1 MKLSKSSVNSF
12 LKCRREFQYQFLDK
26 IPSEPNEYMQ
36 IGTDV
41 HAIAELFVKNYDI
54 EGDFY
59 EQLLDIATSYG
70 SKYPLNT
77 HLYNLS
83 KFFDEV
89 FHDDNVT
96 YKVFS
101 AEEYIHDTVHNF
113 SGLADLILED
123 EDGDL
128 IIVDYK
134 TGKAKPIKNYLLEL
148 TYYKMLVEFKYPDK
162 HVVSAGIFF
171 TKDGSMR
178 FTNFVEEQSKGS
190 FVTQEDYNTAIEL
203 LDFIRNEV
211 TENNIYPERQF
222 LCKYC
227 TYADKCEKDGGF

>member
-12 LKCRREFQYQFLDK
+12 LKCRREFKYQFLDG
-26 IPSEPNEYMQ
+26 IREEPNEYMQ
-36 IGTDV
+36 IGLDV
-41 HAIAELFVKNYDI
+41 HAIAERFIQNFDI

-59 EQLLDIATSYG
+59 EQLQDIATSYG
-70 SKYPLNT
+70 SEYVLDT
-77 HLYNLS
+77 HLFNLS

-89 FHDDNVT
+89 FHDDDVN

-101 AEEYIHDTVHNF
+101 AEEYIYDEKHDF

-134 TGKAKPIKNYLLEL
+134 TGKTKPIKKYLLEL
-148 TYYKMLVEFKYPDK
+148 TYYKMLVESKYPDK
-162 HVVSAGIFF
+162 HVASAGIYF
-171 TKDGSMR
+171 TKDGGMR
-178 FTNFVEEQSKGS
+178 FTNFVEEQRKGS
-190 FVTQEDYNTAIEL
+190 FVTQEDYDTAIEL

-211 TENNIYPERQF
+211 DENNIYPEPQF

-227 TYADKCEKDGGF
+227 TYYDRCQNDGGF